1 MSTDSIEGQ
10 PNRHSDFDRVVN
22 DRFPA
27 TAPHKESK
35 EKKLFSAI
43 SKITK
48 GTPKA
53 GKNLLEEFSKKTQK
67 SNIDIFANPKM
78 HGIPS
83 KSIKRNP
90 ALSEAKPSPIANA
103 LKMKKPL
110 AIETGASTGA
120 TSVKNK
126 SFRTEKLQHDYLKN
140 NFFLKNNFLKN
151 STPKEGTR
159 NATSKNARIAEEI
172 MKHISRTQLNES
184 DTAKRLLRKD
194 EVVVTEEDAGKLKIE
209 QMTFIEKKLHNIA
222 LTIGKDFEIYDQIKE
237 YVDIVQEENYSEFF
251 SVIRNIKI
259 KLLVKNSM
267 ILERWALFFI
277 FWFYFN
283 HELAIEHQK
292 LLKELVQLVHKN
304 ILIYLKMFTDWISK
318 YPGLEVRAPDP
329 ADLQEPHELAAQ
341 AELGEPLHDRRQVG
355 RPQEAQDAQHDGRLD
370 IQEAVRCP

>member
-10 PNRHSDFDRVVN
+10 PNRHVDFERVVN

-35 EKKLFSAI
+35 DRKLFSAI

-67 SNIDIFANPKM
+67 SNIDIFANQKLQAV
-78 HGIPS
+78 PS
-83 KSIKRNP
+83 KSVKRNP
-90 ALSEAKPSPIANA
+90 AGLVDPKPNPMVNA
-103 LKMKKPL
+103 LKVKKAL

-120 TSVKNK
+120 NSVKNK
-126 SFRTEKLQHDYLKN
+126 SFRTEKLHQEYLKN
-140 NFFLKNNFLKN
+140 NFFLKSNFLKN

-159 NATSKNARIAEEI
+159 TATSKNTRITEEI
-172 MKHISRTQLNES
+172 MKHINRTQLNES
-184 DTAKRLLRKD
+184 DAAKRLLRKED
-194 EVVVTEEDAGKLKIE
+194 PTISEDDAGKLKIE

-222 LTIGKDFEIYDQIKE
+222 LSIGKDFEIYDQIKE

-251 SVIRNIKI
+251 TVIKNLKI

-267 ILERWALFFI
+267 ILERWALFII

-283 HELAIEHQK
+283 HELAVEHQK

-318 YPGLEVRAPDP
+318 YPGLEVVSVS
-329 ADLQEPHELAAQ
+329 LS
-341 AELGEPLHDRRQVG
+341 
-355 RPQEAQDAQHDGRLD
+355 RPTR
-370 IQEAVRCP
+370 VS